1 MFKNVDRWQNMF
13 ARMVELE
20 DAAKVPNLNRYN
32 NRGGNLLVEERER
45 KQISTKLPKIQNEL
59 FSSIEK

>member
-1 MFKNVDRWQNMF
+1 MF